1 MTARRPAKRQKM
13 AREISAGGVVYNK
26 KTKKILLIKDSYG
39 RWAFPKGLI
48 DKGETTKQA
57 ALREVE
63 EETGL
68 KNLKI
73 VKKLGSIKYIYTL
86 KGRKIFKIV
95 TFFLMETDR
104 IRLKPQ
110 WEIRG
115 AKWFEPRAA
124 LERIDYANSKSIL
137 RAGLKAMS

>member
-1 MTARRPAKRQKM
+1 MK
-13 AREISAGGVVYNK
+13 REISAGGVVYNRK
-26 KTKKILLIKDSYG
+26 KKKILLIKDSYG

-48 DKGETTKQA
+48 EKGETTEQA

-68 KNLKI
+68 KELKI

-86 KGRKIFKIV
+86 KGKRIFKIV
-95 TFFLMETDR
+95 TFFLMETER

-110 WEIRG
+110 WEIQG

-124 LERIDYANSKSIL
+124 LEKISYGNSISIL
-137 RAGLKAMS
+137 RAALRAMP

>member
-1 MTARRPAKRQKM
+1 MR
-13 AREISAGGVVYNK
+13 REISAGGVVYNT
-26 KTKKILLIKDSYG
+26 KTKKLLLIKDSYG
-39 RWAFPKGLI
+39 RWSLPKGLI
-48 DKGETTKQA
+48 DKGETVEQA

-73 VKKLGSIKYIYTL
+73 IKKLGSIKYIYTL
-86 KGRKIFKIV
+86 KGQKIFKIV

-110 WEIRG
+110 WEIQG
-115 AKWFEPRAA
+115 AKWFKPKEA
-124 LERIDYANSKSIL
+124 LEKIGYANSKSIL
-137 RAGLKAMS
+137 RAALKAIP

>member
-1 MTARRPAKRQKM
+1 MSEAKGSMK
-13 AREISAGGVVYNK
+13 REISAGGVVYNT
-26 KTKKILLIKDSYG
+26 KTKKFLLIKDSYG
-39 RWAFPKGLI
+39 RWSLPKGLI
-48 DKGETTKQA
+48 EKGESTEQA

-73 VKKLGSIKYIYTL
+73 IKKLGSIKYIYTL
-86 KGRKIFKIV
+86 KGQKIFKIV

-110 WEIRG
+110 WEIKG
-115 AKWFEPRAA
+115 ARWFEPKES
-124 LERIDYANSKSIL
+124 LEKIGYANSKSIL
-137 RAGLKAMS
+137 KEALRAIP